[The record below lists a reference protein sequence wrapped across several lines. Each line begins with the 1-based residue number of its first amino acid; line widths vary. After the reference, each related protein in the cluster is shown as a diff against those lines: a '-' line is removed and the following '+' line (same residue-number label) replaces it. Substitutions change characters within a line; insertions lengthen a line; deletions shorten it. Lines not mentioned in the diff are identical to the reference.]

1 MLLRTCGPDIHTSP
15 IQEGFPRQS
24 TDFSLARD
32 SSRPMP
38 ALVERRKANPQKTV
52 VNLEKGEQIRIW
64 RGVFRKPLCNCNQ
77 IKSSQLEQGELKG
90 SQKDLKRILKVNNK
104 FLDM

>member
-1 MLLRTCGPDIHTSP
+1 MLRTCGPDIHISP
-15 IQEGFPRQS
+15 ILEGFPHQS
-24 TDFSLARD
+24 TDFSLLVARD
-32 SSRPMP
+32 SFRPML

-77 IKSSQLEQGELKG
+77 IKSSQLEQGELK
-90 SQKDLKRILKVNNK
+90 
-104 FLDM
+104 